1 MQEIAVIIPF
11 FQQEPGILA
20 RALDSVASQHIPE
33 GWSAEMIVVDD
44 GSPRPAQDEVRSV
57 CLREPLRL
65 KIVRQRN
72 GGAAAARNRGLDEA
86 SPSATLI
93 AFLDSDDEWR
103 PDHLGRAVAAYRSG
117 FDFYFTDNRRA
128 GHHDSHARSHCGPEI
143 GRFIASAQ
151 QERGILEIPTD
162 LMVWLIMKEFPTQ
175 ASTVVYKRSI
185 AARLRFDTRLEAA
198 GEDMLFFT
206 ALAASANR
214 IGFDLDSHVQCGSG
228 LNMYFGNLS
237 WDSPKCLAIRVDKLM
252 AHRLIGKTVAL
263 SPSNREWNERH
274 VRDCRKE
281 LGFHLLRHLAKHPA
295 RVPKPLLRLIRGD
308 PAAALALPL
317 DMAHAARAAV
327 VGRKQSK

>member
-1 MQEIAVIIPF
+1 VQEIAVIIPF
-11 FQQEPGILA
+11 FQHEPGILA
-20 RALDSVASQHIPE
+20 RALDSVASQHIPD
-33 GWSAEMIVVDD
+33 GWSAEVIVVDD
-44 GSPRPAQDEVRSV
+44 GSPRPAQDEVRS
-57 CLREPLRL
+57 LRFPEPLRL
-65 KIVRQRN
+65 RVVRQRN
-72 GGAAAARNRGLDEA
+72 GGVAAARNRGLDEA
-86 SPSATLI
+86 SASATLI

-128 GHHDSHARSHCGPEI
+128 GYHDSHVRSHCGPET
-143 GRFIASAQ
+143 GRFVASAQ
-151 QERGILEIPTD
+151 QKSGILEIPTD
-162 LMVWLIMKEFPTQ
+162 FMVWLIMTEFPTQ

-185 AARLRFDTRLEAA
+185 AARLRFDTRLKAA

-206 ALAASANR
+206 ALAAAASR

-237 WDSPKCLAIRVDKLM
+237 WDSPKCLAMRVDKLM

-274 VRDCRKE
+274 VLDCRKE
-281 LGFHLLRHLAKHPA
+281 LGFHVLRHLAKHPA
-295 RVPKPLLRLIRGD
+295 RVPKPLLQLVRRDLV
-308 PAAALALPL
+308 AALALPL
-317 DMAHAARAAV
+317 DMVHAARVAV